1 MFLPIMRGTLNLPAA
16 RDPEVLERL
25 DPSGT
30 LNLCLRYQQH
40 LSLCSNAIAADQNKA
55 VVKIKEV
62 SPLSSVYL
70 ILELISEIMS
80 FIMIIGKIF
89 INSRLILKFN
99 A

>member
-40 LSLCSNAIAADQNKA
+40 LALCANAVAADQNQIITK
-55 VVKIKEV
+55 VREV
-62 SPLSSVYL
+62 SAFVASSKKFKKMCVKHRVIYLS
-70 ILELISEIMS
+70 INISC
-80 FIMIIGKIF
+80 
-89 INSRLILKFN
+89 RLILKLN
-99 A
+99 GL